1 MNKSLLGITSTFTP
15 QKLLVIPRKRWLRP
29 NMTEKLFTGTLRTNQ
44 PTIDINTL
52 GRPFS
57 IWLCVLP
64 NLFATVILAFS
75 VTLIRMLAQL
85 KLLLINMIA
94 MVALE
99 VLVHLLVRGHNIS
112 STKYMVTK
120 YYIGSAITLNT
131 YTPTLSKKVMYV
143 FMPQNLE
150 KVDGAYCFWS
160 MGGWVTLLVPTV
172 TFKLLKLE
180 S

>member
-1 MNKSLLGITSTFTP
+1 
-15 QKLLVIPRKRWLRP
+15 
-29 NMTEKLFTGTLRTNQ
+29 MTEKLFTGTLRTNQ

-75 VTLIRMLAQL
+75 VTLIRILAQL

-99 VLVHLLVRGHNIS
+99 VLLHLFVRGHNIS
-112 STKYMVTK
+112 SNNIHGHHVLHRVSYHT
-120 YYIGSAITLNT
+120 
-131 YTPTLSKKVMYV
+131 
-143 FMPQNLE
+143 E
-150 KVDGAYCFWS
+150 H
-160 MGGWVTLLVPTV
+160 
-172 TFKLLKLE
+172 LKLTGHIAFE
-180 S
+180 RGCMRAWVGHTFSTYSNF